1 MRPSSL
7 VFSVTRPLGWSTQ
20 IAATCSHIS
29 SSAVPLPRRALF
41 ISCFNDIPLGVPE
54 LKELGEKK
62 VSKSNLCFASFQCCC
77 ALSFTSLLFLHC
89 RLASLRYWGSAFSLQ
104 QKAVLLCGA
113 RDQAEVHP
121 FIIQLLPHPLT
132 SLLHLQR
139 YLVLPSLHCPEY
151 PEHPSV

>member
-1 MRPSSL
+1 MFELTGWVKSYLNFFFLAMWVFLKVSL
-7 VFSVTRPLGWSTQ
+7 LLW
-20 IAATCSHIS
+20 
-29 SSAVPLPRRALF
+29 ALF

-77 ALSFTSLLFLHC
+77 ALPFTSLLFLHC

-139 YLVLPSLHCPEY
+139 YLVLPSLRYPEY